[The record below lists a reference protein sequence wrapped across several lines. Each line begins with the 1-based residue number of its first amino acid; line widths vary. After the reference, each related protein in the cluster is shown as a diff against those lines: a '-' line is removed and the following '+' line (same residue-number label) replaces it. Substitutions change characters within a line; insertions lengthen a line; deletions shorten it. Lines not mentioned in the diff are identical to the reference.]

1 MIPFST
7 LSERH
12 LVYAYC
18 AVWILQFG
26 YGTWLAIQWRRSG
39 PGKKTTEQ
47 SGSFDPLVRGVAFER
62 AAQPGCLVH
71 LVNPAF

>member
-26 YGTWLAIQWRRSG
+26 YGTWLAVQWRRSSRQ
-39 PGKKTTEQ
+39 PGSQKTTEQ
-47 SGSFDPLVRGVAFER
+47 SG
-62 AAQPGCLVH
+62 
-71 LVNPAF
+71 

>member
-7 LSERH
+7 VSERH

-26 YGTWLAIQWRRSG
+26 YGTWLAIQWRRSRNR
-39 PGKKTTEQ
+39 PTVNKTTEQ
-47 SGSFDPLVRGVAFER
+47 SG
-62 AAQPGCLVH
+62 
-71 LVNPAF
+71 

>member
-26 YGTWLAIQWRRSG
+26 YAGWLALQWRRSKLSSN
-39 PGKKTTEQ
+39 KKTTEQ
-47 SGSFDPLVRGVAFER
+47 SG
-62 AAQPGCLVH
+62 
-71 LVNPAF
+71 

>member
-26 YGTWLAIQWRRSG
+26 YGTWLAIQWRRT
-39 PGKKTTEQ
+39 GKKTTEQ
-47 SGSFDPLVRGVAFER
+47 RG
-62 AAQPGCLVH
+62 QL
-71 LVNPAF
+71 

>member
-26 YGTWLAIQWRRSG
+26 YGVWLAVEWRRSG
-39 PGKKTTEQ
+39 RDGGSKKATEQ
-47 SGSFDPLVRGVAFER
+47 SR
-62 AAQPGCLVH
+62 
-71 LVNPAF
+71 

>member
-12 LVYAYC
+12 LVFAYC

-26 YGTWLAIQWRRSG
+26 YAAWLAVQWRRSKLTMG
-39 PGKKTTEQ
+39 EKSTEH
-47 SGSFDPLVRGVAFER
+47 SGEF
-62 AAQPGCLVH
+62 
-71 LVNPAF
+71 

>member
-26 YGTWLAIQWRRSG
+26 YGGWLAIQWRRSRVQTAD
-39 PGKKTTEQ
+39 KKATEQ
-47 SGSFDPLVRGVAFER
+47 SG
-62 AAQPGCLVH
+62 
-71 LVNPAF
+71 

>member
-26 YGTWLAIQWRRSG
+26 YGAWLALQWRRSNLAA
-39 PGKKTTEQ
+39 KKTTEQ
-47 SGSFDPLVRGVAFER
+47 SGEL
-62 AAQPGCLVH
+62 
-71 LVNPAF
+71 

>member
-26 YGTWLAIQWRRSG
+26 YGTWLAIQWRRTSNRAA
-39 PGKKTTEQ
+39 GKKTTEQ
-47 SGSFDPLVRGVAFER
+47 SVQL
-62 AAQPGCLVH
+62 
-71 LVNPAF
+71 

>member
-26 YGTWLAIQWRRSG
+26 YGTWLAIEWRRSG
-39 PGKKTTEQ
+39 RQAGDKKTTEQ
-47 SGSFDPLVRGVAFER
+47 SG
-62 AAQPGCLVH
+62 
-71 LVNPAF
+71 

>member
-26 YGTWLAIQWRRSG
+26 YGGWLAVQWRRSSNQAT
-39 PGKKTTEQ
+39 GKKTTE
-47 SGSFDPLVRGVAFER
+47 
-62 AAQPGCLVH
+62 
-71 LVNPAF
+71 

>member
-1 MIPFST
+1 VIPFST

-26 YGTWLAIQWRRSG
+26 YGIWLSIQWQRTKAA
-39 PGKKTTEQ
+39 GKKTTEQ
-47 SGSFDPLVRGVAFER
+47 SG
-62 AAQPGCLVH
+62 
-71 LVNPAF
+71 

>member
-18 AVWILQFG
+18 AVLILQFG

-39 PGKKTTEQ
+39 KELTGKKSTEQ
-47 SGSFDPLVRGVAFER
+47 SR
-62 AAQPGCLVH
+62 
-71 LVNPAF
+71 

>member
-18 AVWILQFG
+18 AVWLLQFG
-26 YGTWLAIQWRRSG
+26 YGAWLAVQWRHTR
-39 PGKKTTEQ
+39 KKTTEQ
-47 SGSFDPLVRGVAFER
+47 SGKL
-62 AAQPGCLVH
+62 
-71 LVNPAF
+71 

>member
-26 YGTWLAIQWRRSG
+26 YGGWLAVQWRRSRLTQ
-39 PGKKTTEQ
+39 GKKTTEQ
-47 SGSFDPLVRGVAFER
+47 SGQL
-62 AAQPGCLVH
+62 
-71 LVNPAF
+71 

>member
-12 LVYAYC
+12 LVYEYC

-26 YGTWLAIQWRRSG
+26 YGMWLAIQWRRSRIQTTD
-39 PGKKTTEQ
+39 KKTTEQ
-47 SGSFDPLVRGVAFER
+47 SGQL
-62 AAQPGCLVH
+62 
-71 LVNPAF
+71 

>member
-26 YGTWLAIQWRRSG
+26 YAAWLAVQWRRSKL
-39 PGKKTTEQ
+39 PHNKKTTEQ
-47 SGSFDPLVRGVAFER
+47 SG
-62 AAQPGCLVH
+62 
-71 LVNPAF
+71 

>member
-26 YGTWLAIQWRRSG
+26 YGGWLAIQWHRSRIQTG
-39 PGKKTTEQ
+39 SKKTTEQ
-47 SGSFDPLVRGVAFER
+47 SGQL
-62 AAQPGCLVH
+62 
-71 LVNPAF
+71 